1 MENVLI
7 IEEVLRILN
16 EEKIKVKE
24 KLYGIEDNYYNV
36 SKGNRKLKLHLGK
49 RMDEVKIELRT
60 TERLISKVQEIK

>member
-7 IEEVLRILN
+7 IQEVLRILN

-36 SKGNRKLKLHLGK
+36 SKGNRKLKLHLGN
-49 RMDEVKIELRT
+49 RLNEVKIELRT
-60 TERLISKVQEIK
+60 IERLINKVQEIK